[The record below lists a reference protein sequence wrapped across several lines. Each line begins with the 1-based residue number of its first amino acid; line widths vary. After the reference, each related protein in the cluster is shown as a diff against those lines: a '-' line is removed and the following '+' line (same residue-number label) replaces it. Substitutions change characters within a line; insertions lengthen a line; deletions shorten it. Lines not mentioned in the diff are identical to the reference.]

1 MCLSDLNGRQLIQAL
16 AALGLIAVGL
26 DTKAQVPAPPATTES
41 SKSATTAGAPT
52 SVQSPYFAVQNDSG
66 IDHFPMKETKVT
78 AKLNGVIASVHVHQH
93 YRNEGNKPIN
103 AKYVFPGSTRAAMNG
118 MSMTIGNRRIKAQ
131 IKEKEQAQQM
141 FAAAKA
147 AGQTASL
154 LAQKRPNVFSMDVA
168 NIGAGAEVDVD
179 MDYTEFLTSTDGE
192 YEFVYP
198 GVVGPRYGGDADR
211 TDAPVTWISN
221 PYLKAGDNSPV
232 AFDIDVQMD
241 SPIALR
247 DLTSTTHKVLTK
259 WSGAKSVSIGL
270 DEPKQT
276 AGNRDFILHYRLQG
290 DAIVTGLTRFWANGE
305 SYFMLQ
311 AQPPQ
316 RVVGSELPPR
326 EYVFILDTSGS
337 MSGFPLDT
345 ARNLIGKLLAGLRPQ
360 DRFNILFFA
369 GGSSVLSPESLPATP
384 ENFLRAGEMLKKL
397 EGGGAT
403 ELLPALQQALSMAA
417 PEGTSRS
424 LVLMTD
430 GYVSAEDTAFKLV
443 DDNLGKD
450 NLYTF
455 GIGSSVN
462 RFLIEGLAKVG
473 HAEAFVVTSE
483 ADATREAERFRQYIS
498 APVMTDIQVRGRG
511 VEIYDTEPRTQP
523 DLLARRPVLVLGK
536 YRDARTGAAIE
547 LTGVTGTGRQQWSF
561 PLADATRDGSL
572 PILWAR
578 KRLEHLYVFPNAS
591 KDSRAEILSLGLKY
605 SLLTSATSFI
615 GVDETLPTG
624 DVEPATDVKQPQPL
638 PEGVSNAAVGETL
651 TPAPEPNELA
661 LVAWCALLLGLRY
674 LRKLYR
680 KPARVQVS
688 GG

>member
-1 MCLSDLNGRQLIQAL
+1 MCISDLHGRQLIQAL
-16 AALGLIAVGL
+16 AALGLLAVGL
-26 DTKAQVPAPPATTES
+26 DTRAQAPAPTTES
-41 SKSATTAGAPT
+41 SK
-52 SVQSPYFAVQNDSG
+52 SVQSPYFAVQDDSG
-66 IDHFPMKETKVT
+66 VDHFPMKETKVDV
-78 AKLNGVIASVHVHQH
+78 KLNGVIASVHVHQH
-93 YRNEGNKPIN
+93 YRNEGTKPIN
-103 AKYVFPGSTRAAMNG
+103 AKYIFPGSTRAAMNG

-131 IKEKEQAQQM
+131 IKEKEQARQM

-168 NIGAGAEVDVD
+168 NIGAGAEIDVE
-179 MDYTEFLTSTDGE
+179 MDYTEFLTATDGE

-211 TDAPVTWISN
+211 TDAPVTWIGN
-221 PYLKAGDNSPV
+221 PYLKAGSNSPA
-232 AFDIDVQMD
+232 AFDIDVRMD

-247 DLTSTTHKVLTK
+247 DLTSTTHRVVTK
-259 WSGAKSVSIGL
+259 WSGAKSVDVGL
-270 DEPKQT
+270 DESKQT

-290 DAIVTGLTRFWANGE
+290 DAIVTGLTRFWAGGE
-305 SYFMLQ
+305 NYFMLQ

-316 RVVGSELPPR
+316 RVSGIDLPPR
-326 EYVFILDTSGS
+326 EYVFILDVSGS
-337 MSGFPLDT
+337 MKGFPLDT
-345 ARNLIGKLLAGLRPQ
+345 ARDLIGKLLAGLRPQ

-369 GGSSVLSPESLPATP
+369 GGSSVLSPESLAATP
-384 ENFLRAGEMLKKL
+384 ENFMRAGEMLKKL
-397 EGGGAT
+397 EGGGGT
-403 ELLPALQQALSMAA
+403 ELLPALQQALAMTA

-424 LVLMTD
+424 LVLITD
-430 GYVSAEDTAFKLV
+430 GYISAEDTAFKLI

-462 RFLIEGLAKVG
+462 RFLLEGLAKVG
-473 HAEAFVVTSE
+473 HAEAFVVTSS
-483 ADATREAERFRQYIS
+483 ADAARESERFRQYIS
-498 APVMTDIQVRGRG
+498 APVMTDIKVTGKG

-536 YRDARTGAAIE
+536 FRDAKTGAAIE
-547 LTGVTGTGRQQWSF
+547 LSGVTGTGRQQWRF
-561 PLADATRDGSL
+561 PIADATRDSSL
-572 PILWAR
+572 GILWAR

-591 KDSRAEILSLGLKY
+591 KDSRAEILSLGLRY

-624 DVEPATDVKQPQPL
+624 DVEAATDVKQPQPL

-661 LVAWCALLLGLRY
+661 LVAWCALLLGLRFM
-674 LRKLYR
+674 RKLYR
-680 KPARVQVS
+680 KPAVVQVA